1 VSKLVSTLLGK
12 KGILKKIGAL
22 FTFLVITFY
31 LYLIL
36 SIQSG
41 SPYHE
46 SNGFV
51 WSYVA
56 FLVMDV
62 IVVQTVTAIIFSFI
76 A

>member
-1 VSKLVSTLLGK
+1 VSTLLVK
-12 KGILKKIGAL
+12 TGILKKIGAL
-22 FTFLVITFY
+22 FTFSVITFY

-41 SPYHE
+41 SPYYE
-46 SNGFV
+46 SNSFV
-51 WSYVA
+51 WSYVT

-62 IVVQTVTAIIFSFI
+62 VIVQTVTAIIFSFI

>member
-1 VSKLVSTLLGK
+1 VSTLLGSR
-12 KGILKKIGAL
+12 GILKKIGAL
-22 FTFLVITFY
+22 FTFAVITFY

-41 SPYHE
+41 SPYYE
-46 SNGFV
+46 SNSFV
-51 WSYVA
+51 WSYVT

-62 IVVQTVTAIIFSFI
+62 AVVQSVTAILFGFI